1 MSGFLAQACA
11 EARDRAARAHEA
23 LPLGDLRDRARR
35 CPPPPSFA
43 AALGGPGVAVIAE
56 VKRASPARGHLAIIP
71 DAGELARAYASGGA
85 VAISVLTEPAHFAGC
100 LDDLVDVAAATPLP
114 ALRKDFVLDPYQV
127 WEARAAGAAAVLL
140 IVAALEQDA
149 LTMLLRITNE
159 AGLNALVETH
169 EEHEVTRAVG
179 AFEAAGARGPLII
192 GINARDLTTLD
203 VDPHR
208 FAALRG
214 RVPDTAIAVAESG
227 VREPA
232 DVRRLAA
239 AGADAV
245 LVGEAVGTATDPAAA
260 VRALV
265 TAGLRRDG
273 DQAGVA

>member
-1 MSGFLAQACA
+1 
-11 EARDRAARAHEA
+11 EARDRTARAHEV

-35 CPPPPSFA
+35 CPRPPSFA
-43 AALGGPGVAVIAE
+43 AALGGPDVAVIAE

-71 DAGELARAYASGGA
+71 DAGGLARAYASGGA
-85 VAISVLTEPAHFAGC
+85 AAVSVLTEPAHFAGS

-114 ALRKDFVLDPYQV
+114 ALRKDFVINPYQV

-149 LTMLLRITNE
+149 LATLLRTTSE
-159 AGLNALVETH
+159 AELNALVETH
-169 EEHEVTRAVG
+169 EEHEVTRAIG

-203 VDPHR
+203 VDPNR

-214 RVPDTAIAVAESG
+214 HVPDTAIAVAESG

-232 DVRRLAA
+232 DVQRLAA

-265 TAGLRRDG
+265 TAGRHRVG
-273 DQAGVA
+273 DQEGAA

>member
-1 MSGFLAQACA
+1 MSGFLAQVCA
-11 EARDRAARAHEA
+11 EARDRTARAHEV

-35 CPPPPSFA
+35 CPRPPSFA
-43 AALGGPGVAVIAE
+43 AALGGPDVAVIAE

-71 DAGELARAYASGGA
+71 DAGGLARAYASGGA
-85 VAISVLTEPAHFAGC
+85 AAVSVLTEPAHFAGS

-114 ALRKDFVLDPYQV
+114 ALRKDFVINPYQV

-149 LTMLLRITNE
+149 LATLLRTTSE
-159 AGLNALVETH
+159 AELNALVETH
-169 EEHEVTRAVG
+169 EEHEVTRAIG

-203 VDPHR
+203 VDPNR

-214 RVPDTAIAVAESG
+214 HVPDTAIAVAESG

-232 DVRRLAA
+232 DVQRLAA

-265 TAGLRRDG
+265 TAGRHRVG
-273 DQAGVA
+273 AQEGAA